1 MARSAGRVTG
11 GVPNRGAA
19 YLNGPGRSVSQLPA
33 PRGSR
38 PAQMLRTLVVL
49 AVVLLASACGGEE
62 EPELTLEDRL
72 EVIEGRPLTAV
83 EVADRLSVAS
93 ALCELDEPILDAV
106 WRRLSEE
113 QLEFQDFVFA
123 HICPDRSIFYAGL
136 TGRYVTEEAEES
148 GVVTSTTPPIRTTTT
163 AETAT
168 TVAAA
173 DPLSSAEDGTTSAPA
188 AGVEATTETSETAP
202 DAAST
207 TTTGALTPTTLPEG
221 EGG

>member
-1 MARSAGRVTG
+1 
-11 GVPNRGAA
+11 
-19 YLNGPGRSVSQLPA
+19 
-33 PRGSR
+33 
-38 PAQMLRTLVVL
+38 MLRAL
-49 AVVLLASACGGEE
+49 VVLLAIGLLAGACGGDE

-83 EVADRLSVAS
+83 EVADRLSTAS
-93 ALCELDEPILDAV
+93 ALCEMDEPILDAV
-106 WRRLSEE
+106 WRRLSED

-136 TGRYVTEEAEES
+136 TGRYVTEEAENS

-163 AETAT
+163 VQTVTTAT
-168 TVAAA
+168 VA
-173 DPLSSAEDGTTSAPA
+173 DPLSSVEDGATSVPAAGDGTTA
-188 AGVEATTETSETAP
+188 ETPETDP

-207 TTTGALTPTTLPEG
+207 TTTAVLAPTTPAEG